1 MVLGVAQPKWWQL
14 RPRGPAGRGTF
25 ESTDRA
31 SYYSGQSQP
40 VQAQTDPVRHRG
52 QPPGV
57 DASQPPG
64 PVQSVQPGG
73 RAGSVVVVGFPDR
86 LTQIVHQLSLI
97 HISEPRD

>member
-1 MVLGVAQPKWWQL
+1 MVLGVAQPEWWQL

-31 SYYSGQSQP
+31 GYYSGPSPP
-40 VQAQTDPVRHRG
+40 VPAPTAPRRHRG

-64 PVQSVQPGG
+64 PVQSGQTGG

-86 LTQIVHQLSLI
+86 LTQIVHQHGQDAGL
-97 HISEPRD
+97 